1 MIKTNWF
8 INTTNACNLCCEYC
22 QNEPS
27 PLIPVRPEWSVDE
40 LKEFFKQDENTS
52 IAFYGGE
59 PLLNIK
65 LIESVMDSIEAKH
78 FTIQTNGLLMHKI
91 PTRQLKR
98 ISTILVSLDGNKEIT
113 DRNRSKGVYEEV
125 TKNIE
130 DIRIRGFKG
139 DLVARMAIT
148 KGSNIYEDVLHLL
161 NTEELTFEHVHFQ
174 LDCQWDEG
182 MNTRR
187 KDFPVWVEEYN
198 QGISKL
204 VQYWLEKMREG
215 VVKGI
220 VPFIGTFKHILND
233 TKTDLPCQA
242 GLTSF
247 AIRTDGKI
255 TFCPLPP
262 EYKYSVVG
270 DIYTSKIDEVRN
282 SVKIKEPCTSC
293 EVYEFCG
300 GRCLF
305 ANLYKLW
312 GEEGFELVCGT
323 VKHLIRELKSIKSEV
338 EKLIDKGIITR
349 ELFNYPTYNNTTEII
364 P

>member
-1 MIKTNWF
+1 MVKTNWF
-8 INTTNACNLCCEYC
+8 IITTNACNLCCEYC

-27 PLIPVRPEWSVDE
+27 PLLPIEPDWSVEE
-40 LKEFFKQDENTS
+40 LKEFLKQDMKPT

-59 PLLNIK
+59 PLLNFS
-65 LIESVMDSIEAKH
+65 LIENIMDSIEAEH
-78 FTIQTNGLLMHKI
+78 FTIQTNGLLMHRI

-98 ISTILVSLDGNKEIT
+98 LSTILVSLDGDKAIT
-113 DRNRSKGVYEEV
+113 DRNRSKGVYQEI

-148 KGSNIYEDVLHLL
+148 QGSSISEDVLHLL
-161 NTEELTFEHVHFQ
+161 NTEELSFDNVHFQ

-182 MNTRR
+182 METRWD
-187 KDFPVWVEEYN
+187 DFPDWVEEYK
-198 QGISKL
+198 QGITKL
-204 VQYWLEKMREG
+204 IQYWLEKMREG
-215 VVKGI
+215 EVKGI
-220 VPFIGTFKHILND
+220 VPFIGIFKHILNN

-247 AIRTDGKI
+247 SIRTDGKI

-262 EYKYSVVG
+262 EYEHTVVG
-270 DIYTSKIDEVRN
+270 DIYTSKIDEIKN
-282 SVKIKEPCTSC
+282 SVKIQEPCNTC
-293 EVYEFCG
+293 DVYDFCG

-305 ANLYKLW
+305 ANMYKLW
-312 GEEGFELVCGT
+312 GEEGFELVCKT
-323 VKHLIRELKSIKSEV
+323 VKHLIKELTAIKSEV
-338 EKLIDKGIITR
+338 EDLINKGIISR
-349 ELFNYPTYNNTTEII
+349 EMFNYPTYNNTTEII

>member
-1 MIKTNWF
+1 VVKTNWF
-8 INTTNACNLCCEYC
+8 IITTNACNLCCEYC

-27 PLIPVRPEWSVDE
+27 PLLPVEPEWSIEE
-40 LKEFFKQDENTS
+40 LKTFIKQDENTT

-59 PLLNIK
+59 PLLNIR
-65 LIESVMDSIEAKH
+65 LIESVMDSIETKH

-98 ISTILVSLDGNKEIT
+98 LSTILVSLDGDKEIT

-125 TKNIE
+125 TRNIE
-130 DIRIRGFKG
+130 DIRIRGYKG
-139 DLVARMAIT
+139 DLVARMVIT
-148 KGSNIYEDVLHLL
+148 EDSNIYKDVLHLL
-161 NTEELTFEHVHFQ
+161 NTEELTFDHVHFQ

-182 MNTRR
+182 METRWE
-187 KDFPVWVEEYN
+187 DFPGWVEEYN

-204 VQYWLEKMREG
+204 IQYWLEEMRKGE
-215 VVKGI
+215 VNGI
-220 VPFIGTFKHILND
+220 VPFIGTFKHILNN

-247 AIRTDGKI
+247 AIRTDSKI

-262 EYKYSVVG
+262 EYKHTVVG
-270 DIYTSKIDEVRN
+270 DIYTSKIDEITN
-282 SVKIKEPCTSC
+282 SVKIKEPCYTC
-293 EVYEFCG
+293 EVFDYCG

-312 GEEGFELVCGT
+312 GEEGFELVCKT
-323 VKHLIRELKSIKSEV
+323 VKHLIKELKMIKSEV
-338 EKLIDKGIITR
+338 KKLIERGIISIDQ
-349 ELFNYPTYNNTTEII
+349 FDYPTYNNTTEII

>member
-1 MIKTNWF
+1 MVKTNWF
-8 INTTNACNLCCEYC
+8 IITSNACNLCCEYC

-27 PLIPVRPEWSVDE
+27 PLLPVEPDWSVEE
-40 LKEFFKQDENTS
+40 LKKFIYQDKNPT

-59 PLLNIK
+59 PLLNIR
-65 LIESVMDSIEAKH
+65 LIETIMDSIEVEQ
-78 FTIQTNGLLMHKI
+78 FTIQTNGLLLHKI
-91 PTRQLKR
+91 PSRQLKR
-98 ISTILVSLDGNKEIT
+98 LSTILVSLDGDKEIT

-148 KGSNIYEDVLHLL
+148 KGSNIYDDVMHLL
-161 NTEELTFEHVHFQ
+161 NTEELTFDHVHFQ
-174 LDCQWDEG
+174 LDCQWDEE
-182 MNTRR
+182 METRR
-187 KDFPVWVEEYN
+187 KDFPIWVEEYN
-198 QGISKL
+198 QGITKL
-204 VQYWLEKMREG
+204 VQYWLEMMRKGEI
-215 VVKGI
+215 KGI
-220 VPFIGTFKHILND
+220 VPFIGTFKHILNN

-247 AIRTDGKI
+247 AVRTDGKI

-262 EYKYSVVG
+262 EYEYSVVG
-270 DIYTSKIDEVRN
+270 DIYNSKMEEIKN
-282 SVKIKEPCTSC
+282 SVRIREPCNSC
-293 EVYEFCG
+293 KVFDLCG

-312 GEEGFELVCGT
+312 GEEGFELTCKT
-323 VKHLIRELKSIKSEV
+323 VKHLIKELKGIKSEV
-338 EKLIDKGIITR
+338 KKLIEKGIINKDQ
-349 ELFNYPTYNNTTEII
+349 FDYPKYNNTTEII